1 MKDLIQVTRRGSI
14 KLQPGLGEAV
24 VYVVLWP
31 NWLSFRNP
39 DGFRSFLGWMVIWF
53 FLLFL
58 RGVIIEDTIS
68 GVFNYIFFGGYLCW
82 FSAIQE
88 EAEADLLVKLIKK
101 RAGK

>member
-31 NWLSFRNP
+31 NWLQGGAHRNNVWA
-39 DGFRSFLGWMVIWF
+39 GCFA
-53 FLLFL
+53 
-58 RGVIIEDTIS
+58 
-68 GVFNYIFFGGYLCW
+68 IFFFGAFLTNAALDLPVLGLWNYVAFAYYFCD
-82 FSAIQE
+82 FIHHQE
-88 EAEADLLVKLIKK
+88 EVEADLLVKLIKK